1 MWKKH
6 LERDDS
12 TIVGKEGP
20 GLGSTGSFQH
30 LTAPAI
36 SLPQTCS
43 QDSCAAL
50 CIALCAPTT
59 PTRLTCSATCPC
71 PFPRGAPGG
80 R

>member
-12 TIVGKEGP
+12 RIVGEDGAFAGFNEFKC
-20 GLGSTGSFQH
+20 
-30 LTAPAI
+30 LTALFI
-36 SLPQTCS
+36 FLLQSCS

-50 CIALCAPTT
+50 CTAQCAHTT
-59 PTRLTCSATCPC
+59 PTLLMCSVICPC
-71 PFPRGAPGG
+71 PFPRGALGG